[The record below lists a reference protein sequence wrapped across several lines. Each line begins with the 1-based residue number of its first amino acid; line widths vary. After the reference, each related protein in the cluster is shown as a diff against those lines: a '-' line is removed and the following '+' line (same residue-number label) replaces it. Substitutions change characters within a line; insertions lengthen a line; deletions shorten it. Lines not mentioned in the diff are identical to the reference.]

1 MTHEARGAWREPML
15 WLVVVLPAIVVVA
28 AIVTLVLAIRSG
40 GSDAVPVEV
49 QRTAQIQVADL
60 DADRE
65 ALRLGL
71 RGELLLDADTG
82 AVQLALQTQ
91 AQAPFGGERLA
102 LQLTH
107 PQSAAAD
114 LSIPL
119 VRSGSQWL
127 GRVPPDGA
135 HAWNLALAPDDGTW
149 RLVGRLPAG
158 AARATLAPALAE

>member
-1 MTHEARGAWREPML
+1 MTHEARAAWREPML
-15 WLVVVLPAIVVVA
+15 WLVVVLPAVVVVA

-49 QRTAQIQVADL
+49 RRTAQIQVANL

-71 RGELLLDADTG
+71 RGELLLDAGTG
-82 AVQLALQTQ
+82 AVQLTLQARTQ
-91 AQAPFGGERLA
+91 APVGGERLA
-102 LQLTH
+102 LEMAH
-107 PQSAAAD
+107 PQAAAAD

-127 GRVPPDGA
+127 GRVPLDGA
-135 HAWNLALAPDDGTW
+135 HAWNLALAPEDGAW